1 MDKSLLSEQAQ
12 NNLVELA
19 AYLKS
24 HHKDWVKPNTSEDEG
39 ELVGFDLWNFF
50 YSGSENKEHKCGSTA
65 CAVGH
70 FAVMR
75 GYEARKIGVYVTE
88 NTVGENGF
96 ISDGNRM
103 LWADFSA
110 DIIGVDA
117 GGRQRIIWNWIFS
130 SHWVGFDNSALGVA
144 ARIGYFLEYGI
155 PYEFSAIEISDMDE
169 ERARYIINLYS
180 HIKDAL
186 EAECAGE

>member
-12 NNLVELA
+12 SNLVELA
-19 AYLKS
+19 TYLKS
-24 HHKDWVKPNTSEDEG
+24 HHKAWVKANTSGGKD

-50 YSGSENKEHKCGSTA
+50 HPSSENEEHKCGSTA
-65 CAVGH
+65 CAIGH

-75 GYEARKIGVYVTE
+75 GYEAKEVGVYVTE

-103 LWADFSA
+103 RWADFS
-110 DIIGVDA
+110 DSIIGVASD
-117 GGRQRIIWNWIFS
+117 GRQRIIWNWIFS
-130 SHWVGFDNSALGVA
+130 SHWVRFDNSALGVA
-144 ARIGYFLEYGI
+144 ARIEYLLEHGI
-155 PYEFSAIEISDMDE
+155 PYEFLAIEISDMDAQH
-169 ERARYIINLYS
+169 ARHIINRYS

-186 EAECAGE
+186 EAECAGG